1 MLFFVRIPGLVY
13 FELSFFTCV
22 AIFACVSKMIGF
34 GYFYFLSE
42 WLQFVIMIL
51 GSIILTLCV
60 KFFVS
65 RQSEKWN
72 EMGLRYAKYAT
83 ADGMKNH
90 AEKAAQC
97 FLKAAICKNVDSV
110 INLGLCYAEGFGV
123 ERNLEKAVKCYR
135 IAAKESTIAVI
146 ALAICYA
153 EGVYVEKD
161 MVKSED
167 LLKCVWLTSALKSWC
182 ECYWN
187 PAEVRTWIH
196 KAAELG
202 SAEQQCRLGSD
213 YEHCVEDEAE
223 AVKWYRKA
231 AERGYLDAQL
241 SLGRIYDYGKG
252 VVKDEA
258 EAIKWYRKAAEQ
270 GNASAQDEIGNHYLN
285 GKGVEKDEIEAVK
298 WFRKAAEQD
307 DAYGQVSLGQCYLCG
322 RGVEKDEA
330 EAVKLFREAAE
341 QGDASAQTFL
351 ADCYLFGRGVA
362 KDETEALTW
371 FRRAAKQDDYGAETA
386 KNYLKAVEDDD
397 PEAQCDLAIAYRYGQ
412 GCAKNEVEAV
422 KWFRKAAEQGFKDA
436 QNEIERIERLVKV
449 SSEARGAE

>member
-1 MLFFVRIPGLVY
+1 MLFFVRIPGWVY
-13 FELSFFTCV
+13 LWVYSLSCG
-22 AIFACVSKMIGF
+22 AIFAYAQQATTG
-34 GYFYFLSE
+34 
-42 WLQFVIMIL
+42 L
-51 GSIILTLCV
+51 GSWPSWLNIVIGAILAIPILCV
-60 KFFVS
+60 MFFVS
-65 RQSEKWN
+65 RRSEKWN

-135 IAAKESTIAVI
+135 IAAKESTIAEI

-153 EGVYVEKD
+153 EGVWVEKD

-167 LLKCVWLTSALKSWC
+167 LLKDVWLMSERWC
-182 ECYWN
+182 EVYWN

-202 SAEQQCRLGSD
+202 SAEQQYWLGFD
-213 YEHCVEDEAE
+213 YEYCVEDEAE

-241 SLGRIYDYGKG
+241 SLGRIYDDGEG
-252 VVKDEA
+252 VAKDEA

-270 GNASAQDEIGNHYLN
+270 GNAMAQVEIGNHYLD
-285 GKGVEKDEIEAVK
+285 GTGVDEDEVEAAK
-298 WFRKAAEQD
+298 WYRKAAEQGN
-307 DAYGQVSLGQCYLCG
+307 ANGQVSLGGCYLCG
-322 RGVEKDEA
+322 TGVEKDEA
-330 EAVKLFREAAE
+330 EAVKWFRKAAE

-371 FRRAAKQDDYGAETA
+371 FRRAAKQDVYRAKTA

-397 PEAQCDLAIAYRYGQ
+397 PEAQCHLAKAYQVGLC
-412 GCAKNEVEAV
+412 CAENEVEAV
-422 KWFRKAAEQGFKDA
+422 KWYRKAAEQGHKDA
-436 QNEIERIERLVKV
+436 ETALQELQK
-449 SSEARGAE
+449 SQS

>member
-1 MLFFVRIPGLVY
+1 MLFFVRIPGWGYLGAY
-13 FELSFFTCV
+13 WLSCG
-22 AIFACVSKMIGF
+22 AIFTYAQQATTG
-34 GYFYFLSE
+34 
-42 WLQFVIMIL
+42 L
-51 GSIILTLCV
+51 GSWPSWLNIVIGAILAIPILCV
-60 KFFVS
+60 EFFVS
-65 RQSEKWN
+65 RLLEKWN

-135 IAAKESTIAVI
+135 IAAKESTIAKI

-153 EGVYVEKD
+153 EGVWVEKD

-167 LLKCVWLTSALKSWC
+167 LLKDVWLTSALMSESWC
-182 ECYWN
+182 EYYWN
-187 PAEVRTWIH
+187 PAEVKTWIH
-196 KAAELG
+196 KAAELV
-202 SAEQQCRLGSD
+202 SAKQQYWLGFE
-213 YEHCVEDEAE
+213 YGVKDEAE

-231 AERGYLDAQL
+231 AERGCIDAQL
-241 SLGRIYDYGKG
+241 SLGGIYDAGKG

-258 EAIKWYRKAAEQ
+258 EAVKWYRKAAEQ
-270 GNASAQDEIGNHYLN
+270 GDAGAQSRIGNHYLN
-285 GKGVEKDEIEAVK
+285 GTGVEEDEVEAVK
-298 WFRKAAEQD
+298 WFCKAAEQD
-307 DAYGQVSLGQCYLCG
+307 DAYGQVSLGKCYLCG
-322 RGVEKDEA
+322 RGVKKDES

-397 PEAQCDLAIAYRYGQ
+397 SEAQCDLAKAYQVGLC
-412 GCAKNEVEAV
+412 CAKNEVEAV
-422 KWFRKAAEQGFKDA
+422 KWYRKAAEQGHK
-436 QNEIERIERLVKV
+436 
-449 SSEARGAE
+449 EAGMALQKLQESHYEK

>member
-1 MLFFVRIPGLVY
+1 MLFFVRIPGWVY
-13 FELSFFTCV
+13 CWLSYFTCV
-22 AIFACVSKMIGF
+22 AISACVSKMIGF
-34 GYFYFLSE
+34 GYFPSG
-42 WLQFVIMIL
+42 WLQYVIMIL
-51 GSIILTLCV
+51 GCIILMLCV
-60 KFFVS
+60 EFFVS
-65 RQSEKWN
+65 RRSEKWN

-135 IAAKESTIAVI
+135 IAAKESTIAEI

-153 EGVYVEKD
+153 EGVWVEKD

-167 LLKCVWLTSALKSWC
+167 LLKDVWLMSERWC
-182 ECYWN
+182 EVYWN

-202 SAEQQCRLGSD
+202 SAEQQYRLGFD

-241 SLGRIYDYGKG
+241 SLGRIYDDGEG
-252 VVKDEA
+252 VAKDEA

-270 GNASAQDEIGNHYLN
+270 GNAMAQVEIGNHYLD
-285 GKGVEKDEIEAVK
+285 GTGVEEDEVEAAK
-298 WFRKAAEQD
+298 WYRKAAEQGN
-307 DAYGQVSLGQCYLCG
+307 ANGQVSLGGCYLCG
-322 RGVEKDEA
+322 TGVEKDEA
-330 EAVKLFREAAE
+330 EAVKWFRKAAE

-371 FRRAAKQDDYGAETA
+371 FRRAAKQDDVYGAETA

-397 PEAQCDLAIAYRYGQ
+397 PEAQCHLATAYLYGWS
-412 GCAKNEVEAV
+412 CAKNEVEAV
-422 KWFRKAAEQGFKDA
+422 KWFRKAAEQGHKDA
-436 QNEIERIERLVKV
+436 ETALQELQK
-449 SSEARGAE
+449 SQS

>member
-1 MLFFVRIPGLVY
+1 MLFFVRIPEWVY
-13 FELSFFTCV
+13 FGVYWLSCG
-22 AIFACVSKMIGF
+22 AIFAYAQQATTG
-34 GYFYFLSE
+34 
-42 WLQFVIMIL
+42 L
-51 GSIILTLCV
+51 GSWPSWLNIVIGAILAIPILCV
-60 KFFVS
+60 MFFVS
-65 RQSEKWN
+65 HRSEKWN

-123 ERNLEKAVKCYR
+123 EKNLEKAVKCYR
-135 IAAKESTIAVI
+135 IAAKKGSMIAEI

-153 EGVYVEKD
+153 EGVWVEKD

-167 LLKCVWLTSALKSWC
+167 LLKRVGLMSERWY

-202 SAEQQCRLGSD
+202 SAEQQYRLGFD
-213 YEHCVEDEAE
+213 YEYCVEDEAE
-223 AVKWYRKA
+223 AAKWYRKA
-231 AERGYLDAQL
+231 AERGCLDAQL
-241 SLGRIYDYGKG
+241 SLGRIYDDGKG
-252 VVKDEA
+252 VAKDET
-258 EAIKWYRKAAEQ
+258 EAAKWYRKAAEQ
-270 GNASAQDEIGNHYLN
+270 GNARAQVAIGNHYLN
-285 GKGVEKDEIEAVK
+285 GTSMEKDEVEAVK
-298 WFRKAAEQD
+298 WFRKATEQG
-307 DAYGQVSLGQCYLCG
+307 DANGQVSLGECYLCG
-322 RGVEKDEA
+322 IGVEKDEA
-330 EAVKLFREAAE
+330 EAVKWFRKAAE

-371 FRRAAKQDDYGAETA
+371 FRRAAKQDDVYGAETA

-397 PEAQCDLAIAYRYGQ
+397 PEAQCHLATAYLYGWS
-412 GCAKNEVEAV
+412 CAKNEVEAV
-422 KWFRKAAEQGFKDA
+422 KLFRKAAEQGHKDA
-436 QNEIERIERLVKV
+436 ETALQELQK
-449 SSEARGAE
+449 SQS